1 MRYDQLL
8 NSPFEVER
16 DNALLLALMD
26 TGAKGCIVGNVV
38 FVEADDVEPGDA

>member
-8 NSPFEVER
+8 NSDYAVER
-16 DNALLLALMD
+16 ENALLLALMD

-38 FVEADDVEPGDA
+38 FVEADDVEPGGA